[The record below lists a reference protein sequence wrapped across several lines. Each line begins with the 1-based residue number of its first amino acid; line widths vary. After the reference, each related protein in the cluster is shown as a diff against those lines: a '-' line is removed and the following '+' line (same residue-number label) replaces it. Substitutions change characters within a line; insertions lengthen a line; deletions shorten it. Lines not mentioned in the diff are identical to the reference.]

1 MGVGAWFIEDGIFPS
16 DDGRSNHECEAG
28 MTATNVEE
36 RVEAVANVSTYVDRL
51 GTILRCESRTGE

>member
-1 MGVGAWFIEDGIFPS
+1 
-16 DDGRSNHECEAG
+16 